1 MTAKSKTLKPE
12 LDISVVI
19 PLFNEEENVGLLHN
33 KLDEV
38 LSKLKYK
45 YEIIFIDDGSND
57 TTFERLRVIVE
68 SDPHV
73 KAIKFRANCGQ
84 SAATDA
90 GFELAK
96 GAIII
101 VMDGDLQNDPKDIP
115 NVLRK
120 MDEGFDVVSGWRK
133 NRQDKFVLRKFPSMI
148 ANRLICS
155 VTKVNLHD
163 TGCAL
168 KAYRYDIVK
177 RINLYGELHRFL
189 PALAKVE
196 GARISEIPVD
206 HHARQFGQSKYGISR
221 IFKVIMDLM
230 SLNLF
235 LKYLRRPIHFFGNL
249 GILFLLCNFI
259 GCIALIQGF
268 VRNVYGM
275 EEFNIIITIIILFF
289 SSGLQF
295 LFLGLIASLIF
306 VTGNKKSVYL
316 SSGFRNSRQEY
327 KRIIVKPG

>member
-1 MTAKSKTLKPE
+1 MSTSPTIKKPE

-19 PLFNEEENVGLLHN
+19 PLFNEEENVGLLHQ

-38 LSKLKYK
+38 LSKLEYS
-45 YEIIFIDDGSND
+45 YEIILIDDGSSD
-57 TTFERLRVIVE
+57 TTFDKLREIVKN
-68 SDPHV
+68 DPHV

-90 GFELAK
+90 GFELAT
-96 GAIII
+96 GATII

-115 NVLRK
+115 NVLKK
-120 MDEGFDVVSGWRK
+120 MDEGYDVVSGWRK
-133 NRQDKFVLRKFPSMI
+133 NRQDKLVLRKVPSMI

-155 VTKVNLHD
+155 VTKVELHD

-168 KAYRYDIVK
+168 KAYRHDIVK

-206 HHARQFGQSKYGISR
+206 HHARQFGESKYGISR
-221 IFKVIMDLM
+221 TFKVIMDLL

-249 GILFLLCNFI
+249 GIFFLLCNLV
-259 GCIALIQGF
+259 GWIALIQGF
-268 VRNVYGM
+268 MRNVYGM
-275 EEFNIIITIIILFF
+275 EEFNILITIIILFL
-289 SSGLQF
+289 STGLQF

-306 VTGNKKSVYL
+306 VSGKKKSVYL
-316 SSGFRNSRQEY
+316 SSTFFNSRQE
-327 KRIIVKPG
+327 KQ